1 MIWMEK
7 RMERINDLLS
17 NPEKY
22 DLSLQARDGLR
33 ELKRIFDG
41 NPFFPMEPYAY
52 AKNHLYGMYARGV
65 ISGDLMQ
72 SILSDF

>member
-1 MIWMEK
+1 MD
-7 RMERINDLLS
+7 RINELLR

-22 DLSLQARDGLR
+22 EFSPQEIDGLR

-41 NPFFPMEPYAY
+41 NPFFPMEPYVY
-52 AKNHLYGMYARGV
+52 AKNYLYGMYARGA

>member
-1 MIWMEK
+1 MDRLNE
-7 RMERINDLLS
+7 LLC

-22 DLSLQARDGLR
+22 ELSIQARDGLR
-33 ELKRIFDG
+33 DLKRTFDR
-41 NPFFPMEPYAY
+41 NPFFPMEPYVY
-52 AKNHLYGMYARGV
+52 AKNHLYSMYARRL

>member
-1 MIWMEK
+1 MIGMEK
-7 RMERINDLLS
+7 RMERISDLLP
-17 NPEKY
+17 NPENY
-22 DLSLQARDGLR
+22 DLSLQVRDGLR
-33 ELKRIFDG
+33 DLKRIFDG
-41 NPFFPMEPYAY
+41 NPFFPMEPYDY

>member
-1 MIWMEK
+1 MDRLNEV
-7 RMERINDLLS
+7 LC

-22 DLSLQARDGLR
+22 ELSLQARDGLR
-33 ELKRIFDG
+33 ELKRIIDG
-41 NPFFPMEPYAY
+41 NPFFPMEPYVY